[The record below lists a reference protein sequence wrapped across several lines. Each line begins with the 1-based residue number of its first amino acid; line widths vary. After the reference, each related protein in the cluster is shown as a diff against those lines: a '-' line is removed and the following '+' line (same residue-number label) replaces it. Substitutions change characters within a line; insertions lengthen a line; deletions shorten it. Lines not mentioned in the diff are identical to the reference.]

1 MAVDADT
8 GKSGIA
14 DAMMKW
20 NKERHIKDVGEPSRA
35 EARKAIPR
43 QSRGKC
49 RGKAEERQA
58 RQRQVEVRLRRS
70 KEGG

>member
-20 NKERHIKDVGEPSRA
+20 NKERHIKDVGEPSR
-35 EARKAIPR
+35 
-43 QSRGKC
+43 GKK
-49 RGKAEERQA
+49 GNTQA
-58 RQRQVEVRLRRS
+58 KQRQMQR
-70 KEGG
+70 